1 MVSRQYLELSI
12 PTLYASDLQTS
23 VKWYQQICG
32 FQLLEFGSD
41 VATMQVTPGVIFYI
55 STNEDSDRGLSFST
69 RRIADFRTHLA
80 ENNIIIEEDHGH
92 WIAFRDPDNNK
103 VGAEPGGF
111 GMDLLEITLND

>member
-32 FQLLEFGSD
+32 FQLLEFASD
-41 VATMQVTPGVIFYI
+41 AATMQVTPGVIFYL
-55 STNEDSDRGLSFST
+55 STNEDSDRGFSFST
-69 RRIADFRTHLA
+69 KRIDDLRTHLA
-80 ENNIIIEEDHGH
+80 ENNIVIEEDHGH

-111 GMDLLEITLND
+111 GMDLLEITLPD